1 MGSGLE
7 RDTLNLHQLPLEAY
21 RAVVGVGATYVASG
35 TCYASS
41 SPGLVL

>member
-7 RDTLNLHQLPLEAY
+7 RDALNLHQLPFEAY
-21 RAVVGVGATYVASG
+21 RAVGGVGATYVASG

-41 SPGLVL
+41 LPGLVL

>member
-7 RDTLNLHQLPLEAY
+7 RDALNLHQLPLEAY
-21 RAVVGVGATYVASG
+21 RAEVGVGATYAASS

-41 SPGLVL
+41 LPGLVL